1 MRGLILLIALLLSAG
16 VHAEDEEQRQHQ
28 TDTEVAGLTAP
39 LYNPFVERYVLDELK
54 SLRND
59 MHRDRV
65 DLIEQFADRQISA
78 VDKAVSYSYDTVT
91 YFFYL
96 IAAVS
101 SIMVIVGWNSLS
113 EIKAKVHTEASG
125 AVEHIIEKYETRLQA
140 LEQQLKTKSK
150 VIEENREEIERTQE
164 RHTLWLKA
172 SQESVAANK
181 IGIYDQIL
189 AIAPDDS
196 EALTYKADAALE
208 MDEPQWAISLCHQ
221 ALKAE
226 AGNSLAFYQL
236 ACAYSCM
243 QQLDEAS
250 RYFLQALA
258 INDAYREELD
268 QDPAL
273 EALRGY
279 QPLLDALSP
288 GYDPQGTS

>member
-1 MRGLILLIALLLSAG
+1 MRSLILLLALLLSTGAY
-16 VHAEDEEQRQHQ
+16 AEDKEPRQHQ
-28 TDTEVAGLTAP
+28 TDAEVAELTEP

-54 SLRND
+54 ALRND

-101 SIMVIVGWNSLS
+101 SILVIVGWNSLR

-125 AVEHIIEKYETRLQA
+125 AVGGIVEKYELRLQA
-140 LEQQLKTKSK
+140 LEQQLQSKSK
-150 VIEENREEIERTQE
+150 VIDANREEIERNQE
-164 RHTLWLKA
+164 RHALWLRA
-172 SQESVAANK
+172 SQESTPANK
-181 IGIYDQIL
+181 IPLYDHIL
-189 AIAPDDS
+189 ALAPDDV

-208 MDEPQWAISLCHQ
+208 MNEPQWAISLCQQ
-221 ALKAE
+221 ALRVE
-226 AGNSLAFYQL
+226 PDNSHAFYQL

-268 QDPAL
+268 RDPAL

-279 QPLLDALSP
+279 PSLLEALSM
-288 GYDPQGTS
+288 GREASSV

>member
-1 MRGLILLIALLLSAG
+1 MRSLILLLALLLSAG
-16 VHAEDEEQRQHQ
+16 ACAEDKAPRQHQ
-28 TDTEVAGLTAP
+28 TDAEVAELTAP

-54 SLRND
+54 ALRND

-101 SIMVIVGWNSLS
+101 SIMVIVGWNSLR

-125 AVEHIIEKYETRLQA
+125 AVEGIVEKYELRLQA
-140 LEQQLKTKSK
+140 LEQQLQNKSK
-150 VIEENREEIERTQE
+150 VIDANREEIERNQE
-164 RHTLWLKA
+164 RHALWLRA
-172 SQESVAANK
+172 SQESTPANK
-181 IGIYDQIL
+181 IPLYDNIL
-189 AIAPDDS
+189 ALAPDDV

-208 MDEPQWAISLCHQ
+208 MNEPQWAISLCQQ
-221 ALKAE
+221 ALRVE
-226 AGNSLAFYQL
+226 PDNSHAFYQL

-243 QQLDEAS
+243 QQLDDAS

-258 INDAYREELD
+258 INDAYRDELD
-268 QDPAL
+268 RDPAL
-273 EALRGY
+273 ESLRGY
-279 QPLLDALSP
+279 PSLLDALSL
-288 GYDPQGTS
+288 GRETSGI